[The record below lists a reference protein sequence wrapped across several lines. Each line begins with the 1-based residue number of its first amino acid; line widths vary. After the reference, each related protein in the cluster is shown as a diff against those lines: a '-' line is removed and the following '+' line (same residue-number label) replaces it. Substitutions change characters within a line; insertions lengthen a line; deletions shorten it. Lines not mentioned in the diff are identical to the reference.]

1 MYETYGQEMGYRY
14 MLHPDSG
21 ESSSLPCGSKEA
33 MKGDIIDEIR
43 EEQEAKEL
51 EARKKAFQSLTDCYI
66 AKDIDSILKVL
77 TDEDGFGSVRLKAAQ
92 HLGELGDLRA
102 IEPLANHKFTNE
114 VIQKQVDESIQKI
127 HKKNFT
133 MECPYCAEIIKIRAK
148 VCKHCGK
155 ELIA

>member
-43 EEQEAKEL
+43 EAQEAQEL
-51 EARKKAFQSLTDCYI
+51 EARKKAFQSLTDYYI
-66 AKDIDSILKVL
+66 AKDIDSILRVL

-92 HLGELGDLRA
+92 HLGELGDPRS
-102 IEPLANHKFTNE
+102 IEPLANYKFTNE

-155 ELIA
+155 ELLE